1 MAHAGTRP
9 NRPGSASAR
18 RQSGLAVLRFLILTR
33 LALIIL
39 LLLLLITLVLLVLL
53 VLLILLALLR
63 VGLLLGLSLLRI
75 LGRGH
80 CGFSGIQHQVMPVTP
95 LWARRRYPRV
105 PGSTVRLHTGR
116 ICVNDSDHRQARA
129 TATVNA

>member
-9 NRPGSASAR
+9 NRPGSASALKH
-18 RQSGLAVLRFLILTR
+18 SGLAVLRFLILTR

-53 VLLILLALLR
+53 ILLALLR
-63 VGLLLGLSLLRI
+63 VGLLRGLSLLRI

-80 CGFSGIQHQVMPVTP
+80 CGFSGIQHQVMPVNP